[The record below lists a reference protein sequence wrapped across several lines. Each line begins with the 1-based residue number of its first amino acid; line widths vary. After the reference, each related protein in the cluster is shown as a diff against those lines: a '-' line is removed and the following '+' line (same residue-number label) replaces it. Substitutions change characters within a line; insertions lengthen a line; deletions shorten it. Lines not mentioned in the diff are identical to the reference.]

1 MSSSYIHTHVNTEV
15 LEWPQ
20 LTAANGT
27 RPTAQMPEHQD
38 RTQET
43 KGNLYKAA
51 AFGKKGDLS
60 KAAFNHQVVPNL
72 SPKRYTS
79 VEGSSVVAKIPSS
92 RSPKHI
98 MPIRQVVCWVFDL
111 VIL

>member
-1 MSSSYIHTHVNTEV
+1 MSSYIHTHVNTKV

-20 LTAANGT
+20 MTSVNGN

-51 AFGKKGDLS
+51 VFGKNGDLS
-60 KAAFNHQVVPNL
+60 KAAFDHKVAL
-72 SPKRYTS
+72 HLLPKRYTS
-79 VEGSSVVAKIPSS
+79 VEVQP
-92 RSPKHI
+92 
-98 MPIRQVVCWVFDL
+98 L
-111 VIL
+111 